1 VGGRH
6 LSGQVAIEVRYER
19 LSAGTRGAFLL
30 KSADGDPHQVSI
42 VAPRLQGG
50 ALPADGH
57 RIPFD
62 DLTVDLQPGRDL
74 VVPFD
79 IKTGEVPRGTY
90 GLQADVAVDGTA
102 VPDAIQAE
110 VRVR

>member
-1 VGGRH
+1 MGGRH
-6 LSGQVAIEVRYER
+6 LSAGVDIEVRYER

-42 VAPRLQGG
+42 AAPRLEGG
-50 ALPADGH
+50 ALPAGGH
-57 RIPFD
+57 RISFD

-79 IKTGEVPRGTY
+79 IKMGEVPRGTY
-90 GLQADVAVDGTA
+90 GLRADVVVDGA
-102 VPDAIQAE
+102 AASDSIQAE